1 MSISVAQVRQDAF
14 ATTRLPAELF
24 VTSLNV
30 TLVDLSVALGPHISE
45 AVPVELEPMSHCCGG
60 DHLAELAGTQRGEL
74 QGELGWASERVSAI
88 THSSTHI
95 DSPFHYA
102 PKCAGQPSRTIDEM
116 PLDWFCGK
124 GVCIAVKQ
132 DTEALIGIEEVLQFE
147 LEQGYRIQAGDIVL
161 FHTGAEAF
169 YGVSDYN
176 EHGRGLSPELVR
188 YLVKERSVR
197 LFGTDAWSIDPP
209 FHVMH
214 RNMLSLGKDSVWGAH
229 YVGRDHEFCAMEKL
243 TNLSLM
249 PAYGFW
255 LTCYPIK
262 VKNGSAGWVRAVA
275 YVPQGGLE

>member
-1 MSISVAQVRQDAF
+1 MSIAAVNNQQADL
-14 ATTRLPAELF
+14 ATTALPHELF
-24 VTSLNV
+24 GMSLNV

-45 AVPVELEPMSHCCGG
+45 AVPVEVEPMNHCCGG
-60 DHLAELAGTQRGEL
+60 DHLAELVGTERSLL

-102 PKCAGQPSRTIDEM
+102 PECAGQPSRTIDEM
-116 PLDWFCGK
+116 PLDWFCGR
-124 GVCIAVKQ
+124 GVCISVQ
-132 DTEALIGIEEVLQFE
+132 QNTDALIRIEEVMQFE
-147 LEQGYRIQAGDIVL
+147 LEKGYRIQAGDIVL

-188 YLVKERSVR
+188 YLVKDRGVR

-209 FHVMH
+209 FHVMQ
-214 RNMLSLGKDSVWGAH
+214 RNMLRLGKDTVWGAH

-243 TNLSLM
+243 THLSWL
-249 PAYGFW
+249 PAHGFW
-255 LTCYPIK
+255 LTCFPIK
-262 VKNGSAGWVRAVA
+262 VKSGSAGWVRAVA
-275 YVPQGGLE
+275 YLPQGGLE